1 MIIGVLQFEI
11 AIHHA
16 VSLKDKR
23 RVIQSLKDRLHREHQ
38 VAVAEVAKLDQPTR
52 GVLGLSMVSNEIA
65 HAQSVLDRLIDKL
78 QAHPDFELMDHN
90 KQLLT
95 GH

>member
-11 AIHHA
+11 AVHHA

-23 RVIQSLKDRLHREHQ
+23 RVVQSLKDRLHREHQ
-38 VAVAEVAKLDQPTR
+38 VAVAEVAKLDLPTR
-52 GVLGLSMVSNEIA
+52 AVLGLAMVANEVA
-65 HAQSVLDRLIDKL
+65 YAQSVLDRLLDKL
-78 QAHPDFELMDHN
+78 QAHPDFELLDH
-90 KQLLT
+90 KKELLT